1 VPPHFMTND
10 DQAEIRRA
18 FSPRLARDRRRDS
31 RARFV
36 YPIRELNV
44 NVFAWSVKGGVS
56 RARFDRET
64 AIKVHRILHEIIVIR

>member
-1 VPPHFMTND
+1 MPPYFMTND
-10 DQAEIRRA
+10 DHAEIRRA

-44 NVFAWSVKGGVS
+44 NVFRVERKRRGITCPV
-56 RARFDRET
+56 
-64 AIKVHRILHEIIVIR
+64 